1 MMKAIRNIT
10 ILLVTI
16 IFSAFQVQSQ
26 ELGNQKMQDS
36 EKKTYVFER
45 DLSNKASLTEAELNE
60 ITVNAKALVKK
71 VGPEVEWV
79 HSYVTDDKMICIF
92 KYANEEAVAEHAA
105 KGGFSVDDLKE
116 VTTMLGPGKEIK
128 TRDN

>member
-1 MMKAIRNIT
+1 MT
-10 ILLVTI
+10 DT
-16 IFSAFQVQSQ
+16 
-26 ELGNQKMQDS
+26 

-60 ITVNAKALVKK
+60 ITVNAKALVQK

-105 KGGFSVDDLKE
+105 KGGFSVNDLKE
-116 VTTMLGPGKEIK
+116 VTTILGPGKEMK
-128 TRDN
+128 SKGN

>member
-1 MMKAIRNIT
+1 MKAIRNVSM
-10 ILLVTI
+10 LLIAI

-26 ELGNQKMQDS
+26 DMGNQKMTDP

-45 DLSNKASLTEAELNE
+45 DLSEKPSLTKEELNE
-60 ITVNAKALVKK
+60 ITVNARALVQK

-92 KYANEEAVAEHAA
+92 KYENESAVAEHAA
-105 KGGFSVDDLKE
+105 KGGFSVNDLKE
-116 VTTMLGPGKEIK
+116 VTSILGPD
-128 TRDN
+128 RDIEMDDN

>member
-1 MMKAIRNIT
+1 MMKAIRNILMLLIA
-10 ILLVTI
+10 IL
-16 IFSAFQVQSQ
+16 FSAFQVQGQ
-26 ELGNQKMQDS
+26 ELGKKMTDT

-45 DLSNKASLTEAELNE
+45 DLSNKANLTEAELIE
-60 ITVNAKALVKK
+60 ITVNAKALVQK

-92 KYANEEAVAEHAA
+92 KYASEEAVAEHAA
-105 KGGFSVDDLKE
+105 KGGFSVNDLKE

-128 TRDN
+128 TGGN